1 MAPAR
6 QFSRLFFSALGMDG
20 RARLDAP
27 RSWERGRTRASP
39 RGSPGGH
46 GRPDDSRVGADTPTD
61 ASAFPRPTTASP
73 HSLEASKPRPVSKS
87 NDDAFNFWFWQL
99 SHSFIPPSRAS
110 SLTATHF
117 STCTAR
123 APGHRPTH
131 GVNPPRVRPST
142 WTRRTTNST
151 TRGADHPRRRRR
163 EEKEDNRD
171 RRPATR
177 AAARTDSDSAWRR
190 LPDSRAGPWPTCS
203 ATTTARRGRR
213 AARPSARRRRARRAT
228 IAAAAADPG
237 PAAPGR
243 GALG

>member
-1 MAPAR
+1 MVARDGTRGVRGSAVVPAR
-6 QFSRLFFSALGMDG
+6 PLEGH
-20 RARLDAP
+20 RAA
-27 RSWERGRTRASP
+27 
-39 RGSPGGH
+39 
-46 GRPDDSRVGADTPTD
+46 TD
-61 ASAFPRPTTASP
+61 VPTTRESAPIRPPTPRRSP
-73 HSLEASKPRPVSKS
+73 DPPPPRHIPSRTAHEASKPRPVSKS

-99 SHSFIPPSRAS
+99 SFRFYSQPSHTS
-110 SLTATHF
+110 SLTVTHF
-117 STCTAR
+117 STSTAR

-142 WTRRTTNST
+142 WTRQTTNST

-163 EEKEDNRD
+163 EKEEDNRD

-177 AAARTDSDSAWRR
+177 AAARTASDSAWRR
-190 LPDSRAGPWPTCS
+190 RPDSRAGPWPTCS

>member
-1 MAPAR
+1 MVARDGTHRVRGSAVVPAR
-6 QFSRLFFSALGMDG
+6 PLEGH
-20 RARLDAP
+20 RAA
-27 RSWERGRTRASP
+27 
-39 RGSPGGH
+39 
-46 GRPDDSRVGADTPTD
+46 TD
-61 ASAFPRPTTASP
+61 VPTTRESAPIRPPTPRRSP
-73 HSLEASKPRPVSKS
+73 DPPPPRHIPSRTAHEASKPRPVSKS

-123 APGHRPTH
+123 APGHRPTP

-142 WTRRTTNST
+142 WTRTTTTT

-163 EEKEDNRD
+163 EKEEDNRD
-171 RRPATR
+171 RRQATR

-190 LPDSRAGPWPTCS
+190 RPDSRAGPWPTCS

-213 AARPSARRRRARRAT
+213 AARLSARRRGRR
-228 IAAAAADPG
+228 
-237 PAAPGR
+237 GR
-243 GALG
+243 R